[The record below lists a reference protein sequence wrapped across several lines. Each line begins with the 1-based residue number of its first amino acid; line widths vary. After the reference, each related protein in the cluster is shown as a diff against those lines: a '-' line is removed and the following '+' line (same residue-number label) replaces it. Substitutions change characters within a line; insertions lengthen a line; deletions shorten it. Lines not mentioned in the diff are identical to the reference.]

1 MRSTSRSEARLWGRR
16 TECDQLDQ
24 LLASART
31 GASAAIVMRGQAGVG
46 KTALLDYLLAHAA
59 GCRVVRVLGVESE
72 MELAYAALHQLCA
85 PFLDR
90 LDRIPAPQRD
100 ALSVGFGLRVG
111 ATPDPFRIGLAVLSL
126 LSDVAETQPL
136 VCLVDDAQWLDS
148 ASAQVLGFVA
158 RRLASESIVLIFAAR
173 DSFATMQLA
182 GLPELTV
189 RPLGDPDARSLLAS
203 AIPGKLEAP
212 IRDRIVAESSGN
224 PLALLELPKAWTL
237 AAFAGGFDLPDA
249 VSVSARIEESF
260 RRQLTPLPGE
270 SRKLLLLAAGEPVGD
285 PAVIWAAAGRLG
297 ITKDASG
304 PATATGLLH
313 IGLHFRFRHPLLRSV
328 VYRDASIDERRQV
341 HAALADATDA
351 RLDPDRRVWHLAAA
365 AAGPDEEVAAQ
376 LEASAS
382 RAQARGGMAASAAF
396 LQRSVTLSADPALRA
411 ARALAAA
418 QATLQAGAFETAL
431 ELLGTA
437 EAGPLNG
444 FQRAQVDLT
453 RGHVAFASG
462 FGRDAP
468 PLLLK
473 AARQLE
479 AYDAALARETYLYA
493 WIASGLA
500 GIAGG
505 DIQLEISRAAQGLP
519 RSAPTPRPLDL
530 LLDGVTLFVTD
541 GLAAAVPT
549 LRRAVTAVVDIPI
562 EDVVRWGAAAM
573 APSALVWDFD
583 AMLATMEHHVQVARD
598 AGALAHLPTLLHNL
612 GLAKAWMGDFTGAA
626 SVVEEAD
633 SVSVATGSHIA
644 PYTLLRLLSLQGR
657 EAEVKGP
664 IANAIKHA
672 EDEGQGHAAAWA
684 HWAAAV
690 LHNGFGR
697 YSEAETE
704 AGLATSNPLD
714 RFMSIWALP
723 ELIEGAARAGDKEA
737 ASNALERLLRTT
749 QPVANDLALGI
760 EARCRALLSG
770 SAEADALYRD
780 AIDRLGRTRLRP
792 ELARAHLVYGEWL
805 RREGHRVD
813 SRKHLRAALEIFET
827 IGMKAFAGRA
837 RRELA
842 ATGQKVRKRSVE
854 TLDEL
859 TPQELQIA
867 QLASDRRTNIEIATQ
882 LFLSPRTVEW
892 HLLKVFAKLG
902 VTSRRELHAAL
913 SQSTPRAA
921 EA

>member
-1 MRSTSRSEARLWGRR
+1 VRSTLRSGPQLWGRR
-16 TECDQLDQ
+16 IECDQLDQ
-24 LLASART
+24 LLARARA
-31 GASAAIVMRGQAGVG
+31 GGSAAIVMRGQAGVG

-59 GCRVVRVLGVESE
+59 GCRVVRALGVESE
-72 MELAYAALHQLCA
+72 MELAYAVLHQLCA

-100 ALSVGFGLRVG
+100 ALSVGFGLHTG

-126 LSDVAETQPL
+126 LSDVAEAQPL
-136 VCLVDDAQWLDS
+136 LCLVDDAQWLDS
-148 ASAQVLGFVA
+148 ASAQALGFVA
-158 RRLASESIVLIFAAR
+158 RRLAAESIVLILAAR
-173 DSFATMQLA
+173 DSFAIQQLA

-260 RRQLTPLPGE
+260 RRQLKPLPRD
-270 SRKLLLLAAGEPVGD
+270 SRKLLLLTAAEPVGD
-285 PAVIWAAAGRLG
+285 PLVIWGAAGRLG
-297 ITKDASG
+297 ITKEASG
-304 PATATGLLH
+304 PATATGLLD
-313 IGLHFRFRHPLLRSV
+313 IGINFRFRHPLLRSV

-341 HAALADATDA
+341 HAALAGATDA
-351 RLDPDRRVWHLAAA
+351 RVDPDRRVWHLAAA
-365 AAGPDEEVAAQ
+365 AAGPDEEVAAE
-376 LEASAS
+376 LEGSAS

-396 LQRSVTLSADPALRA
+396 LQRSVALSADPAHRA
-411 ARALAAA
+411 RRALAAA
-418 QATLQAGAFETAL
+418 QATFQAGAFETAFG
-431 ELLGTA
+431 LLGTA
-437 EAGPLNG
+437 EAGPLDG

-453 RGHVAFASG
+453 RGYVAFASG
-462 FGRDAP
+462 FGSDAP

-479 AYDAALARETYLYA
+479 AYDAALARETYLVA
-493 WIASGLA
+493 WIAASLA
-500 GIAGG
+500 GTAGG

-519 RSAPTPRPLDL
+519 PSTATPRPLDL
-530 LLDGVTLFVTD
+530 LLDGVTLVVTD

-549 LRRAVTAVVDIPI
+549 LRRAMTAVVDIPI

-573 APSALVWDFD
+573 APSALLWDFE
-583 AMLATMEHHVQVARD
+583 AMLATMERHVQVARD
-598 AGALAHLPTLLHNL
+598 AGALAHLPTLLHNV
-612 GLAKAWMGDFTGAA
+612 GLAKAWMGDFSGAA

-664 IANAIKHA
+664 IANAIKLA
-672 EDEGQGHAAAWA
+672 ENEGQGHAAAWA

-690 LHNGFGR
+690 LHNGFAR
-697 YSEAETE
+697 YSDAASE
-704 AGLATSNPLD
+704 GRLATSNPLD
-714 RFMSIWALP
+714 HFMYIWALP
-723 ELIEGAARAGDKEA
+723 ELIEGAARAGEEEL
-737 ASNALERLLRTT
+737 ASDALERLLRIT
-749 QPVANDLALGI
+749 QPIANDLALGI

-770 SAEADALYRD
+770 SAQAEALYRD

-813 SRKHLRAALEIFET
+813 ARTHLRTALEIFDLL
-827 IGMKAFAGRA
+827 GMKAFAGRA
-837 RRELA
+837 RRELL
-842 ATGQKVRKRSVE
+842 ATGEKVRKRSVE

-867 QLASDRRTNIEIATQ
+867 QLASDRRTNVEIATQ

-913 SQSTPRAA
+913 SRSTPSAV